1 MPSDSTLA
9 GPDVKPHV
17 IVLGAGIAGLF
28 AASHLIEQG
37 FAVTVVERG
46 PVCGG
51 AHQSRTIGPYTFDYG
66 SIFYEHHARLF
77 ELADGLREKCPAV
90 DRRQR
95 RIGSSGQLMHYPIE
109 PRELLGSSLSRTAL
123 GVADLIRSRFTI
135 KSDGTL
141 DTICRQRL
149 GSRFFEETGLAAYI
163 GRFNR
168 VSPTEIDEAFF
179 FHRMSFIEKATRTG
193 ALFDAAIRSVRRTK
207 KRPGQAPKPLR
218 IRPIEGFAALFD
230 PIRERLER
238 QGVVFRFN
246 EEVMA
251 IDSASRPIAI
261 TTTKGVLTADSVV
274 STIPIET
281 LHRTLFGTDTGLV
294 SLDMTTLFVSAA
306 QLNKAAGNVLFNF
319 HADGQW
325 KRATIYSRLYPDN
338 LTDREFLAVEVT
350 LPSGAVHEPELA
362 FEDFSQHL
370 TRLGIARD
378 LRLEGSAFLDNCYPL
393 YSPRSNEILG
403 KTLDKI
409 AATGIVTVGRQG
421 RFEYLPTS
429 TGVIRRVGEELARA
443 GLVPVAA

>member
-1 MPSDSTLA
+1 M
-9 GPDVKPHV
+9 

-77 ELADGLREKCPAV
+77 DLADGLREKCPAV
-90 DRRQR
+90 ERRQR
-95 RIGSSGQLMHYPIE
+95 RIGPLGKLMHYPIE
-109 PRELLGSSLSRTAL
+109 PRELLNSSLIRTAL
-123 GVADLIRSRFTI
+123 GVADLIKSRFTT

-163 GRFNR
+163 TRFNR
-168 VSPTEIDEAFF
+168 VSPKQIDEAFF
-179 FHRMSFIEKATRTG
+179 FHRMSFIEKATRTR
-193 ALFDAAIRSVRRTK
+193 ALLDAAIRSVRGTK

-238 QGVVFRFN
+238 QGVIFRFD
-246 EEVMA
+246 EQVTA
-251 IDSASRPIAI
+251 IDTAARPIVI
-261 TTTKGVLTADSVV
+261 TTTRGVLTADSVV
-274 STIPIET
+274 STIPLGT
-281 LHRTLFGTDTGLV
+281 LHRALFGTEAALV

-306 QLNKAAGNVLFNF
+306 HLDKAAGNVLFNF

-325 KRATIYSRLYPDN
+325 KRATIYSRLYSGN
-338 LTDREFLAVEVT
+338 AADREYLAVEVT
-350 LPSGAVHEPELA
+350 LPSGGAHDPERA
-362 FEDFSQHL
+362 FEDFNRHL
-370 TRLGIARD
+370 TVLGIAQD

-393 YSPRSNEILG
+393 YSPGSNEILSQ
-403 KTLDKI
+403 TLDKI
-409 AATGIVTVGRQG
+409 AETGIVTVGRQG

-443 GLVPVAA
+443 GLVQAAA